1 MFTGRIEHT
10 ATVVEIIDGALRI
23 KTDLP
28 VLAGGAV
35 CLDGVR
41 FTAEPAPAGQL
52 RVTVT
57 EETRRRTTLD
67 RLAAGTTM
75 HIELPVAIGDR
86 VDGHLLQGHVEG
98 VGKVLRV
105 DAEPARPGDAGPAG
119 RRVWIKPP
127 ERLLARLVAKTSV
140 GIDGVSITIAEV
152 LKDRFSVV
160 LVPNTLQKTK
170 LGSVVAGDRVNLE
183 TDLLVRMAR
192 EGQGP
197 SLLRAIAELPWAGQL
212 SGEVGVQQV
221 VAQIAAGGG
230 VVVWDPT
237 LEGEGDVVFA
247 GERFRP
253 EAMRF
258 LLTQACGHTTVPC
271 AADVLRRLEI
281 PPIPGEGDRQ
291 GTAMHVPV
299 DLASSPGT
307 GVAAADRAATIRR
320 LASANAVPGDFL
332 RPGHVFPLAA
342 RPGLLAERQGH
353 TEATVAL
360 CVAARLAPV
369 GVCCEVMRP
378 DGVMAGAADL
388 EQFALRWELPMIGI
402 HDLARWL

>member
-10 ATVVEIIDGALRI
+10 ATVVEVTDDVLRI
-23 KTDLP
+23 KSGLTVAP
-28 VLAGGAV
+28 GGAV
-35 CLDGVR
+35 CVDGVR
-41 FTAEPAPAGQL
+41 FTAEPAALGEL

-57 EETRRRTTLD
+57 AETRRRTTLD
-67 RLAAGTTM
+67 RITSGTTV
-75 HIELPVAIGDR
+75 HVELPVAVGDR
-86 VDGHLLQGHVEG
+86 IDGHLIQGHVEG

-105 DAEPARPGDAGPAG
+105 DDEPAG

-127 ERLLARLVAKTSV
+127 DRLLARLVAKSSV
-140 GIDGVSITIAEV
+140 GIDGVSITVAEV

-170 LGSVVAGDRVNLE
+170 LGMLVEGDRVNLE
-183 TDLLVRMAR
+183 SDLLVRMAR
-192 EGQGP
+192 EGHGP
-197 SLLRAIAELPWAGQL
+197 ELLRAVAQLPWAGQL
-212 SGEVGVQQV
+212 SGEVGVQKV

-237 LEGEGDVVFA
+237 AESEGDVVFA

-253 EAMRF
+253 EAMTF
-258 LLTQACGHTTVPC
+258 LLTQVCGHTTIPC
-271 AADVLRRLEI
+271 AADVLERLEI
-281 PPIPGEGDRQ
+281 KPIPGEGDRH

-299 DLASSPGT
+299 DLASSTGT
-307 GVAAADRAATIRR
+307 GVAAAERAATIRR
-320 LASANAVPGDFL
+320 LASADAVPTDFL

-342 RPGLLAERQGH
+342 RAGLLAERQGH

-360 CVAARLAPV
+360 CIAAGLAPV

-378 DGVMAGAADL
+378 DGVMAGPADL
-388 EQFALRWELPMIGI
+388 EQFALRWELPMIDI
-402 HDLARWL
+402 HDLERWL